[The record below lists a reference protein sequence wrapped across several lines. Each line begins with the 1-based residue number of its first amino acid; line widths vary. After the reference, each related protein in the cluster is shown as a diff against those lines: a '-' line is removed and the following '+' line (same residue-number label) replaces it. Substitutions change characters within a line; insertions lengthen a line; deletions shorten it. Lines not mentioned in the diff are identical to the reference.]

1 MMQTRIRRTV
11 FRCAVLAAFA
21 PLVVA
26 AQQRSAT
33 PGATLHRIGY
43 LGLRPMTETAASLA
57 ALKDGLREL
66 GHLEGSNYVLEV
78 RLADDD
84 PDRYPALIAELT
96 ALKVE
101 LIVAASTPAAIAIHA
116 ANPAMPIVIGRGP
129 DLVGAGLAN
138 SAGHPGGVA
147 TGIEELAP
155 GMIDKRFRFLKQAVP
170 TLSRVAVLSSAPTEG
185 AHVLQYREAEQTAK
199 AIGVTI
205 RPYRVSAATDFGK
218 VFDDITK
225 DGAEGVLG
233 LNGVLARPVQRN
245 IVELAAHHHL
255 PAIYPAADFVQVGG
269 FMSLGQRSPEMF
281 RFAATYVDKIFR
293 GAKPG
298 DLPLTSWSRLYL
310 SVNTKTAAALG
321 ITLPP
326 SLLSQADEVVK

>member
-1 MMQTRIRRTV
+1 MMERPIRRAV
-11 FRCAVLAAFA
+11 FRWAVLAAFA
-21 PLVVA
+21 PFLVA

-33 PGATLHRIGY
+33 PGVTLHRIGY
-43 LGLRPMTETAASLA
+43 LGLRGMTQTAPSLA

-66 GHLEGSNYVLEV
+66 GHVEGDDYLLDV
-78 RLADDD
+78 RLANED
-84 PDRYPALIAELT
+84 PDRYPALITELT

-101 LIVAASTPAAIAIHA
+101 LIVAASTPAAIAIHK

-129 DLVGAGLAN
+129 DLIGAGLAG
-138 SAGHPGGVA
+138 SAEHPGGIA

-155 GMIDKRFRFLKQAVP
+155 GMIDKRLRFLKQAVS
-170 TLSRVAVLSSAPTEG
+170 TLSHVAILSAAPTEG
-185 AHVLQYREAEQTAK
+185 AHSLQYKEAEQSAK

-205 RPYRVSAATDFGK
+205 RAYRVSAATDFSK

-225 DGAEGVLG
+225 DGADGLLA
-233 LNGVLARPVQRN
+233 LNGVLPGPVQRS
-245 IVELAAHHHL
+245 IVQLAAHHHL
-255 PAIYPAADFVQVGG
+255 PAMYPAVDFVQLGG
-269 FMSLGQRSPEMF
+269 FMSYGQRSPEMF
-281 RFAATYVDKIFR
+281 RFAATYVDKIFK

-298 DLPLTSWSRLYL
+298 DLPLTNWTKLYL
-310 SVNTKTAAALG
+310 SVNTQTAAALG